1 MRRDNPFESIEEFIE
16 RMEREFNTDPFGTTE
31 PVPVDVRDG
40 DGEFVV
46 TADLPGY
53 EKDDIEVT
61 ISDRTLRIEAD
72 PETDTET
79 REKEYVRKERSHE
92 SVSRSVPLPEPI
104 NDEGVSATFGN
115 GVLTVTLEKR
125 GTGSGTQ
132 IDIE

>member
-53 EKDDIEVT
+53 EKDDIGVT
-61 ISDRTLRIEAD
+61 FADRTLRIETD
-72 PETDTET
+72 HETHTEI
-79 REKEYVRKERSHE
+79 EEAEYVRRERSHE
-92 SVSRSVPLPEPI
+92 SVSRSVRLPEPVGE
-104 NDEGVSATFGN
+104 DGVSATFSN

-125 GTGSGTQ
+125 DADGGTQ